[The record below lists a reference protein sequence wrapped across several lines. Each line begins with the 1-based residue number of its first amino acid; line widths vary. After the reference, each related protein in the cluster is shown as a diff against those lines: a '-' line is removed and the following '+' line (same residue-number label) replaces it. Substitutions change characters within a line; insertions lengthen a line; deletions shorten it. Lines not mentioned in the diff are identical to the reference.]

1 LAYQQATH
9 ILSFC
14 KFTDE
19 LNYNMNKSSGK
30 TAVRVENL
38 LPELTREIF
47 LADSYHTALGETL
60 RILNDYMCPVY
71 SECRSKIAKSSVWI
85 ITHTLHGD
93 DSGSEAFL
101 NRLSGSGSEFYKP
114 TLEVIDEVWTA
125 DHSMSDDATLPQF
138 IQENEFLIAVCLQV
152 AFGSGRND
160 LLRFFYTEESKKI
173 SKRKRVLSKLL
184 PKIKKLLKQKHDI
197 KEIRNSEERYR
208 TLFMED
214 LNPSFIASPDGSI
227 KECNQAFL
235 TLFGFKSK
243 KAALESNFN
252 DRFTNYMHQ
261 VFFWESL
268 QQKEQIN
275 NHEMPASAL
284 NGENVYTILKATGS
298 YDQNSDL
305 TEIVGY
311 IQDITDRKKAEV
323 ALRKSEE
330 RYRSLIET
338 TNDWVWEINENFHF
352 TYSSLK
358 IQTILGYELN
368 NVLGSSILD
377 LIPSNQREDVEKELT
392 DLAQRQEAFVGAEQY
407 FENSDGNIAIFE
419 TSGIPLFTN
428 NGIFQGYRGIS
439 KDITERKKSERQIA
453 RMNDELEYKVIERTK
468 MLQIANKEL
477 EAFSYS
483 VSHDLRAPLR
493 SIDGFSQALIE
504 DYGDTLDSTATN
516 YLSRVRSAAQRMST
530 LIDDMIKLAKV
541 SRTELSKKRINLADI
556 AESIS
561 TSLADMDPDRDAQ
574 FIIKPNLYVMGD
586 ENLMKV
592 VLQNLLENAWKFT
605 SKEEKTRIEVGSKS
619 VDNQTVYFVQD
630 NGAGFDMNYTK
641 KLFTPFQRL
650 HKETDFPGT
659 GIGLSTVQRII
670 HRHLGKI
677 WAEGAPGEG
686 AVFCFTM
693 RTTSKQ
699 SID

>member
-1 LAYQQATH
+1 
-9 ILSFC
+9 
-14 KFTDE
+14 
-19 LNYNMNKSSGK
+19 MNKSSGK
-30 TAVRVENL
+30 TANKAEDL

-47 LADSYHTALGETL
+47 LAESYHSSLGELL
-60 RILNDYMCPVY
+60 RIMNGYMKPVY
-71 SECRSKIAKSSVWI
+71 AECRSRIAKSSVWI
-85 ITHTLHGD
+85 IAHTRHGD
-93 DSGSEAFL
+93 NQGSEAFL
-101 NRLSGSGSEFYKP
+101 DGPAGSGSEFLKP
-114 TLEVIDEVWTA
+114 SLEVIDEVWMA
-125 DHSMSDDATLPQF
+125 DHSMSEDATLPEFLRQ
-138 IQENEFLIAVCLQV
+138 NEFLVSICLQV

-160 LLRFFYTEESKKI
+160 LIRFFYTEESRKI
-173 SKRKRVLSKLL
+173 PKLKRELVRLL
-184 PKIKKLLKQKHDI
+184 PELKQLLEQKHSV
-197 KEIRNSEERYR
+197 KEIRNSEQRYR

-214 LNPSFIASPDGSI
+214 LNPSFITAPDGSI
-227 KECNQAFL
+227 KECNQAFIS
-235 TLFGFKSK
+235 LFGFKSK
-243 KAALESNFN
+243 RAALQSNFN

-275 NHEMPASAL
+275 NHEMPASTIS
-284 NGENVYTILKATGS
+284 GENVHTILKATGS
-298 YDQNSDL
+298 YDQNSNL
-305 TEIVGY
+305 SEIVGY
-311 IQDITDRKKAEV
+311 IQDITDRKAAED

-338 TNDWVWEINENFHF
+338 MNDWIWEIDENYCF

-368 NVLGSSILD
+368 TVLGSSIID
-377 LIPSNQREDVEKELT
+377 LVPVYQREDVEEEFSEL
-392 DLAQRQEAFVGAEQY
+392 AVRQEAFVGVEQY
-407 FENSDGNIAIFE
+407 FEDSDGNIAIFE

-439 KDITERKKSERQIA
+439 KDITERKKTERQIA
-453 RMNDELEYKVIERTK
+453 RMNDELENKVVERTK
-468 MLQIANKEL
+468 MLRIANKEL

-504 DYGDTLDSTATN
+504 DYGDALDSTATN
-516 YLSRVRSAAQRMST
+516 YLNRVRSAAQRMST

-541 SRTELSKKRINLADI
+541 SRTELSKKRINLSDI
-556 AESIS
+556 ARSIAKN
-561 TSLADMDPDRDAQ
+561 LEELEPGRDAEFVIQ
-574 FIIKPNLYVMGD
+574 SNLNVLGD

-619 VDNQTVYFVQD
+619 VDNEMVYYVRD
-630 NGAGFDMNYTK
+630 NGAGFDMNYAK
-641 KLFTPFQRL
+641 KLFIPFQRL

-677 WAEGAPGEG
+677 WAEGKPGEG
-686 AVFCFTM
+686 AEFCFTL
-693 RTTSKQ
+693 RASTKQ

>member
-1 LAYQQATH
+1 MGMAGQ
-9 ILSFC
+9 
-14 KFTDE
+14 
-19 LNYNMNKSSGK
+19 
-30 TAVRVENL
+30 L

-60 RILNDYMCPVY
+60 RVLTGQMKPVY
-71 SECRSKIAKSSVWI
+71 AECRSKFAKSSVWI
-85 ITHTLHGD
+85 ILHTHNGAPGLTEP
-93 DSGSEAFL
+93 DSMIG
-101 NRLSGSGSEFYKP
+101 LSGSGIEFFKP
-114 TLEVIDEVWTA
+114 SLEVIDEVWIA
-125 DHSMSDDATLPQF
+125 DHSSTDDETLPEYLRQHKR
-138 IQENEFLIAVCLQV
+138 LISICLQV
-152 AFGSGRND
+152 AFSSGRND
-160 LLRFFYTEESKKI
+160 LIRFFYTDEAKKL
-173 SKRKRVLSKLL
+173 SGLKRNLQKLL
-184 PKIKKLLKQKHDI
+184 PQLKHLLQKKYDV
-197 KEIRNSEERYR
+197 KEVRNSEQRYR
-208 TLFMED
+208 TLFTQD
-214 LNPSFIASPDGSI
+214 LNPSFIASPDGTI
-227 KECNQAFL
+227 KECNQAFM
-235 TLFGFKSK
+235 TLFGFKSR

-268 QQKEQIN
+268 QQREQIN
-275 NHEMPASAL
+275 NHEMPASRVD
-284 NGENVYTILKATGS
+284 GENVFTILKATGS
-298 YDQNSDL
+298 FDQNSNL

-311 IQDITDRKKAEV
+311 IQDITDRKKVED

-338 TNDWVWEINENFHF
+338 TNDWIWEIDENFHF

-377 LIPSNQREDVEKELT
+377 LTPAQQREKIEEEFTEL
-392 DLAQRQEAFVGAEQY
+392 AVRQEAFVGVEQY
-407 FENSDGNIAIFE
+407 FEDSDGNIAIFE

-428 NGIFQGYRGIS
+428 NGIFKGYRGIS
-439 KDITERKKSERQIA
+439 KDITERKKTERQIA
-453 RMNDELEYKVIERTK
+453 RMNDELENKVIERTK
-468 MLQIANKEL
+468 MLRIANKEL

-504 DYGDTLDSTATN
+504 DYGDALDSTATN
-516 YLSRVRSAAQRMST
+516 YLNRVRSAAQRMSI

-541 SRTELSKKRINLADI
+541 SRTELSKKRINLSEI

-561 TSLADMDPDRDAQ
+561 DSLTEMNPGRDAEFNIQ
-574 FIIKPNLYVMGD
+574 PNLYVMGD

-605 SKEEKTRIEVGSKS
+605 SKEETTRIEVGSKK
-619 VDNQTVYFVQD
+619 VDHENIYYVRD
-630 NGAGFDMNYTK
+630 NGAGFDMNYAK

-670 HRHLGKI
+670 HRHMGKI
-677 WAEGAPGEG
+677 WADGQAGSGAE
-686 AVFCFTM
+686 FCFTM
-693 RTTSKQ
+693 RTSLKQ

>member
-1 LAYQQATH
+1 M
-9 ILSFC
+9 
-14 KFTDE
+14 K
-19 LNYNMNKSSGK
+19 KSSGK
-30 TAVRVENL
+30 IADQDKAEAL
-38 LPELTREIF
+38 LPELTRDIF
-47 LADSYHTALGETL
+47 LADSYHMALGETL
-60 RILNDYMCPVY
+60 RILNSYMKPAY
-71 SECRSKIAKSSVWI
+71 AECRSKLARSSVWI
-85 ITHTLHGD
+85 ISHTLRGKNEAAPSTILNSLP
-93 DSGSEAFL
+93 DSGSEF
-101 NRLSGSGSEFYKP
+101 FKP
-114 TLEVIDEVWTA
+114 SLEMVDEVWIA
-125 DHSMSDDATLPQF
+125 DHSSTDDASLP
-138 IQENEFLIAVCLQV
+138 EFLRRNNRLISISLQV
-152 AFGSGRND
+152 AFSSGRSD
-160 LLRFFYTEESKKI
+160 LIRFFYTDTSDKF
-173 SKRKRVLSKLL
+173 RVLKRELERLMPRLKRLL
-184 PKIKKLLKQKHDI
+184 QKKYDV
-197 KEIRNSEERYR
+197 KEIRNSEQRYR

-214 LNPSFIASPDGSI
+214 LNPSFITSPDGTI
-227 KECNQAFL
+227 KECNQAFM

-243 KAALESNFN
+243 RAALESNFN

-275 NHEMPASAL
+275 NHEMPASRVD
-284 NGENVYTILKATGS
+284 GENVYTILKATGS
-298 YDQNSDL
+298 YDQNSNL

-311 IQDITDRKKAEV
+311 IQDITDRKEAEV

-338 TNDWVWEINENFHF
+338 TNDWIWEIDENFHF

-368 NVLGSSILD
+368 TVLGNSILD
-377 LIPSNQREDVEKELT
+377 LIPRHQRDQMEEELAE
-392 DLAQRQEAFVGAEQY
+392 LAVRQEAFVGVEQY
-407 FENSDGNIAIFE
+407 FEDSEGNIAIFE

-453 RMNDELEYKVIERTK
+453 RMNDELENKVIERTK

-504 DYGDTLDSTATN
+504 DYGDTLDETATN
-516 YLSRVRSAAQRMST
+516 YLARVRSAAQRMSI

-541 SRTELSKKRINLADI
+541 SRTELSKKRINLSEI
-556 AESIS
+556 ARTIS
-561 TSLADMDPDRDAQ
+561 TSLMELNPDRDAEFNIQ
-574 FIIKPNLYVMGD
+574 PNLYVMGD

-605 SKEEKTRIEVGSKS
+605 SKEEKTRIDVGSKS
-619 VDNQTVYFVQD
+619 VDNETVYFIQD
-630 NGAGFDMNYTK
+630 NGAGFDMNYAK

-650 HKETDFPGT
+650 HKESDFPGT

-670 HRHLGKI
+670 HRHLGKV
-677 WAEGAPGEG
+677 WAEGEPGEG

-693 RTTSKQ
+693 RTSSTQ
-699 SID
+699 RID

>member
-1 LAYQQATH
+1 
-9 ILSFC
+9 
-14 KFTDE
+14 
-19 LNYNMNKSSGK
+19 MNKSSGK
-30 TAVRVENL
+30 TAVRASDL

-60 RILNDYMCPVY
+60 RILNGFMAPVY

-85 ITHTLHGD
+85 ITHTIHGED
-93 DSGSEAFL
+93 KGSEAFV
-101 NRLSGSGSEFYKP
+101 NGLSGSGSEFYKP
-114 TLEVIDEVWTA
+114 SLEVIDEVWIA
-125 DHSMSDDATLPQF
+125 DHRMTDDATLPEFLRQ
-138 IQENEFLIAVCLQV
+138 NEFLVSICLQV

-160 LLRFFYTEESKKI
+160 LIRFFYTEESKKI
-173 SKRKRVLSKLL
+173 AKLKRDLSKLL
-184 PKIKKLLKQKHDI
+184 PSVKQLLRQKYSV
-197 KEIRNSEERYR
+197 KEMRNSEQRYR

-214 LNPSFIASPDGSI
+214 LNPSFITSPDGSV
-227 KECNQAFL
+227 KECNQAFIS
-235 TLFGFKSK
+235 LFGFKSK
-243 KAALESNFN
+243 KAALQSNFN

-275 NHEMPASAL
+275 NHEMPASTVT
-284 NGENVYTILKATGS
+284 GQNVHTILKATGS
-298 YDQNSDL
+298 YDQNSNL

-311 IQDITDRKKAEV
+311 IQDITDRKAAEV

-338 TNDWVWEINENFHF
+338 TNDWIWEIDENFCF

-358 IQTILGYELN
+358 VQTILGYELN
-368 NVLGSSILD
+368 NVLGSSFLD
-377 LIPSNQREDVEKELT
+377 LVPTNQREEMEEEFSEL
-392 DLAQRQEAFVGAEQY
+392 AVRQEAFVGVEQY
-407 FENSDGNIAIFE
+407 FEDSQGNIAIFE

-439 KDITERKKSERQIA
+439 KDITERKKTERQIA
-453 RMNDELEYKVIERTK
+453 RMNDELENKVIERTK
-468 MLQIANKEL
+468 MLRIANKEL

-504 DYGDTLDSTATN
+504 DYGDSLDDIAMN

-541 SRTELSKKRINLADI
+541 SRTELSKKRINLSSIARTI
-556 AESIS
+556 SQSLAESE
-561 TSLADMDPDRDAQ
+561 PDRKAE
-574 FIIKPNLYVMGD
+574 FIIQPNLYVLGD

-592 VLQNLLENAWKFT
+592 ALQNLLENAWKFT
-605 SKEEKTRIEVGSKS
+605 SKEEITHIEVGSKS
-619 VDNQTVYFVQD
+619 IDNETVYFVRD
-630 NGAGFDMNYTK
+630 NGAGFDMNYAK
-641 KLFTPFQRL
+641 KLFAPFQRL

-677 WAEGAPGEG
+677 WAEGDLEKG
-686 AVFCFTM
+686 AEFCFTM
-693 RTTSKQ
+693 RTNMKQ

>member
-1 LAYQQATH
+1 M
-9 ILSFC
+9 
-14 KFTDE
+14 KE
-19 LNYNMNKSSGK
+19 SSGK
-30 TAVRVENL
+30 ITDRAEEL
-38 LPELTREIF
+38 MPELTREIF
-47 LADSYHTALGETL
+47 LADSYHAALGETL
-60 RILNDYMCPVY
+60 RILNGFMKPAYA
-71 SECRSKIAKSSVWI
+71 ECRSKPAKSSVWI
-85 ITHTLHGD
+85 ISYRLHGEEGATP
-93 DSGSEAFL
+93 SALL
-101 NRLSGSGSEFYKP
+101 NVMSGSGSEFYKP
-114 TLEVIDEVWTA
+114 SLEVIDEVWIA
-125 DHSMSDDATLPQF
+125 DHSSTDDPTLP
-138 IQENEFLIAVCLQV
+138 EFLNQNECLISICLQV
-152 AFGSGRND
+152 TFGSGRND
-160 LLRFFYTEESKKI
+160 LIRFFYTKK
-173 SKRKRVLSKLL
+173 SDKLSKLKQELEWLL
-184 PKIKKLLKQKHDI
+184 PRLKRLVQKKYHV
-197 KEIRNSEERYR
+197 KEVRNSEQHYR

-214 LNPSFIASPDGSI
+214 INPSFIASPDGSI

>member
-1 LAYQQATH
+1 
-9 ILSFC
+9 
-14 KFTDE
+14 
-19 LNYNMNKSSGK
+19 MNKTSGK
-30 TAVRVENL
+30 SSDKSEQL
-38 LPELTREIF
+38 LADLTREIF

-60 RILNDYMCPVY
+60 RILTAQMKPVY
-71 SECRSKIAKSSVWI
+71 AECRSKVANSSVWI
-85 ITHTLHGD
+85 ITQI
-93 DSGSEAFL
+93 
-101 NRLSGSGSEFYKP
+101 LSGNDDPAEKNSLIGITGSSSEFFKP
-114 TLEVIDEVWTA
+114 SLEVIDEVWIA
-125 DHSMSDDATLPQF
+125 DHSSTDDETLP
-138 IQENEFLIAVCLQV
+138 ETLREHERLISICLQI
-152 AFGSGRND
+152 AFSSGRND
-160 LLRFFYTEESKKI
+160 LIRFFYIEATKKL
-173 SKRKRVLSKLL
+173 SDRKRDLQQLL
-184 PKIKKLLKQKHDI
+184 PQLKRLLQKKYEG
-197 KEIRNSEERYR
+197 KEVRNSEQRYR

-227 KECNQAFL
+227 KECNKAFMM
-235 TLFGFKSK
+235 LFGFKSK

-268 QQKEQIN
+268 QQNEQIN
-275 NHEMPASAL
+275 NHEMPASRVD
-284 NGENVYTILKATGS
+284 GKNVYTILKATGS
-298 YDQNSDL
+298 YDQSSNL

-338 TNDWVWEINENFHF
+338 TNDWIWEINENFNF

-368 NVLGSSILD
+368 NILGSSILD
-377 LIPSNQREDVEKELT
+377 LIPTHQREEVEKEFT
-392 DLAQRQEAFVGAEQY
+392 ELAIRQEAFVGVEQY
-407 FENSDGNIAIFE
+407 FEDSEGNIAIFE
-419 TSGIPLFTN
+419 TSGIPLFAN
-428 NGIFQGYRGIS
+428 NGIFKGYRGIS
-439 KDITERKKSERQIA
+439 KDITERKKTERQIA
-453 RMNDELEYKVIERTK
+453 RMNDELENKVIERTK
-468 MLQIANKEL
+468 MLRIANKEL

-504 DYGDTLDSTATN
+504 DYGDTLDSTAKN
-516 YLSRVRSAAQRMST
+516 YLNRVRSAAQRMSI

-541 SRTELSKKRINLADI
+541 SRTELSKKRINLSEI

-561 TSLADMDPDRDAQ
+561 TSLSEMDPDRDAE
-574 FIIKPNLYVMGD
+574 FIIQPNLNVMGD
-586 ENLMKV
+586 ANLMKV

-605 SKEEKTRIEVGSKS
+605 SKEEKTRIEIGSKS
-619 VDNQTVYFVQD
+619 VDNETVYYVRD
-630 NGAGFDMNYTK
+630 NGAGFDMNYAK

-650 HKETDFPGT
+650 HKEADFPGT

-670 HRHLGKI
+670 HRHLGRI
-677 WAEGAPGEG
+677 WAEGKPGEG
-686 AVFCFTM
+686 AEFCFTM

-699 SID
+699 NIN

>member
-1 LAYQQATH
+1 
-9 ILSFC
+9 
-14 KFTDE
+14 
-19 LNYNMNKSSGK
+19 MNKSSGK
-30 TAVRVENL
+30 TADRVEDL

-60 RILNDYMCPVY
+60 RILNGYMRPAY

-85 ITHTLHGD
+85 ITHTLHD
-93 DSGSEAFL
+93 EDSGSEAFL
-101 NRLSGSGSEFYKP
+101 NGLSGSGSEFYKP
-114 TLEVIDEVWTA
+114 SLEVIDEVWTA

-138 IQENEFLIAVCLQV
+138 IQNNEFLISVSLQV

-173 SKRKRVLSKLL
+173 SKRKRELSRLL
-184 PKIKKLLKQKHDI
+184 SQLKKLLQQKYSV

-227 KECNQAFL
+227 TECNQAFL
-235 TLFGFKSK
+235 KLFGFKSK

-252 DRFTNYMHQ
+252 DRFTNFMHQ

-275 NHEMPASAL
+275 NHELPASRVD
-284 NGENVYTILKATGS
+284 GETVHTILKATGS
-298 YDQNSDL
+298 YDQHSNL

-311 IQDITDRKKAEV
+311 IQDITDRKAAED

-338 TNDWVWEINENFHF
+338 TNDWIWEIDENLCF

-368 NVLGSSILD
+368 NVMGNSILE
-377 LIPSNQREDVEKELT
+377 LVPSHQRDEVAEEFTELSVN
-392 DLAQRQEAFVGAEQY
+392 QEAFVGVEQY
-407 FENSDGNIAIFE
+407 FEDSDGNIAIFE
-419 TSGIPLFTN
+419 TSGIPLFN
-428 NGIFQGYRGIS
+428 NSGIFQGYRGIS
-439 KDITERKKSERQIA
+439 KDITERKKTERQIA
-453 RMNDELEYKVIERTK
+453 LMNDELENKVVERTK
-468 MLQIANKEL
+468 MLRIANKEL

-504 DYGDTLDSTATN
+504 DYGDTLDDIAMN

-541 SRTELSKKRINLADI
+541 SRTELSKKTISLTEI
-556 AESIS
+556 ARSIS
-561 TSLADMDPDRDAQ
+561 KNLSEMEPDRQAEFVIQ
-574 FIIKPNLYVMGD
+574 SNLTVLGD

-592 VLQNLLENAWKFT
+592 ALQNLLENAWKFT
-605 SKEEKTRIEVGSKS
+605 SKEEKTCIEVGAKS
-619 VDNQTVYFVQD
+619 VDNETVYYVKD
-630 NGAGFDMNYTK
+630 NGAGFDMNYAK

-650 HKETDFPGT
+650 HKESDFPGT

-670 HRHLGKI
+670 HRHLGRI
-677 WAEGAPGEG
+677 WAEGKPGEG
-686 AVFCFTM
+686 AEFCFTM
-693 RTTSKQ
+693 RTNSKQ
-699 SID
+699 TID

>member
-1 LAYQQATH
+1 
-9 ILSFC
+9 
-14 KFTDE
+14 
-19 LNYNMNKSSGK
+19 MNKLSGK
-30 TAVRVENL
+30 TAKKAEDL
-38 LPELTREIF
+38 LPELTRTIF
-47 LADSYHTALGETL
+47 LADSYHDALGEVL
-60 RILNDYMCPVY
+60 EIFYSYMKPAY
-71 SECRSKIAKSSVWI
+71 AECRARFAKSSVWTI
-85 ITHTLHGD
+85 AHTRHGD
-93 DSGSEAFL
+93 EKGSEAFL
-101 NRLSGSGSEFYKP
+101 EGHTGSGSEFFKP
-114 TLEVIDEVWTA
+114 SLEVVDEVWIA
-125 DHSMSDDATLPQF
+125 DHSMSDNATLPQF
-138 IQENEFLIAVCLQV
+138 LHHNEFLVSICLQV

-160 LLRFFYTEESKKI
+160 LFRFFYTEESKKI
-173 SKRKRVLSKLL
+173 STLKRELVKLL
-184 PKIKKLLKQKHDI
+184 PELKQLLLQKHDV
-197 KEIRNSEERYR
+197 KEVRNAEERYR

-214 LNPSFIASPDGSI
+214 LNPSFITAPDGSI
-227 KECNQAFL
+227 KECNQAFIS
-235 TLFGFKSK
+235 LFGFKSK
-243 KAALESNFN
+243 RAALQSNFN

-275 NHEMPASAL
+275 NHEMPASTIS
-284 NGENVYTILKATGS
+284 GENVHTILKATGS
-298 YDQNSDL
+298 YDQNSNL
-305 TEIVGY
+305 SEIVGY
-311 IQDITDRKKAEV
+311 IQDITDRKVAED

-338 TNDWVWEINENFHF
+338 TNDWIWEIDETFCF

-377 LIPSNQREDVEKELT
+377 LVPVNQRNDVEEEFSEL
-392 DLAQRQEAFVGAEQY
+392 AVRQEAFVGVEQY
-407 FENSDGNIAIFE
+407 FEDSDGNIAIFE

-439 KDITERKKSERQIA
+439 KDITERKKTERQIA
-453 RMNDELEYKVIERTK
+453 RMNDELENKVVERTK

-504 DYGDTLDSTATN
+504 DYGDALDSTATN

-541 SRTELSKKRINLADI
+541 SRTELSKKRINLSDI
-556 AESIS
+556 ARNIAKNLSE
-561 TSLADMDPDRDAQ
+561 LEPGRDAEFVIQ
-574 FIIKPNLYVMGD
+574 PNLNVLGD

-605 SKEEKTRIEVGSKS
+605 SKEESTRIEVGSKS
-619 VDNQTVYFVQD
+619 MGNDIVYYVCD
-630 NGAGFDMNYTK
+630 NGAGFDMNYAK

-677 WAEGAPGEG
+677 WAEGTPGEG
-686 AVFCFTM
+686 AEFYFTL
-693 RTTSKQ
+693 RTKSGQ
-699 SID
+699 RLD